1 MIKAK
6 LIEIFCHHIS
16 PKTDFQNASILMIVF
31 LASIAYFFHILS
43 GLSYLGLGIFTH
55 RSHTVTGLLV
65 FKGGKLSG
73 KVRKV
78 IRKIADCR
86 ESVITAA

>member
-1 MIKAK
+1 
-6 LIEIFCHHIS
+6 
-16 PKTDFQNASILMIVF
+16 
-31 LASIAYFFHILS
+31 
-43 GLSYLGLGIFTH
+43 LSYLELGIFTH

-65 FKGGKLSG
+65 FKGGENW
-73 KVRKV
+73 KV

>member
-16 PKTDFQNASILMIVF
+16 PKTDFQNALILMIVF

-43 GLSYLGLGIFTH
+43 ELSYLGLGIFTH
-55 RSHTVTGLLV
+55 RSQHLTRLLV
-65 FKGGKLSG
+65 FKGGEIE
-73 KVRKV
+73 R
-78 IRKIADCR
+78 
-86 ESVITAA
+86 